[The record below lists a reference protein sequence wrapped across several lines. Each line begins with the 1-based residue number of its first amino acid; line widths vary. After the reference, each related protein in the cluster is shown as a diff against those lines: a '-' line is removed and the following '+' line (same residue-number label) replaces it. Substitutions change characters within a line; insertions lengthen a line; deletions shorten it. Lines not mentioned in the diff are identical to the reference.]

1 MMDLVKLNMKFVME
15 IDSAVMEES
24 LRVVEQWHD
33 LIRD

>member
-1 MMDLVKLNMKFVME
+1 MMDLVKLNMKVVKE
-15 IDSAVMEES
+15 IDSVVTEES